1 MEPLQEGRHAEIF
14 IINKT
19 DKENVDVSAVVEELK
34 EKFGTSVAT
43 LDDRD
48 ALSEAIAETDEELM
62 EKFFDV
68 GEFTDEEFA
77 QGLINGIRQR
87 RHCSCARLLGS

>member
-1 MEPLQEGRHAEIF
+1 MPRFF

-19 DKENVDVSAVVEELK
+19 DKENVDVTALIDDLK
-34 EKFGTSVAT
+34 SKFGTSVAT
-43 LDDRD
+43 LDDKD

-62 EKFFDV
+62 EKYFEV

-77 QGLINGIRQR
+77 QGLVAESVPEISFLFLI
-87 RHCSCARLLGS
+87 ALL